1 MKDKK
6 RMAAG
11 YILLAL
17 TVAAAAFVFS
27 NSLKPANASSA
38 ESSRLLIHV
47 NSFFSQLGL
56 KPISEN
62 LLRKTAHFCEFGM
75 LGILASST
83 AAMLSGA
90 YSAASLPSLR
100 RRGFFISFGVSVA
113 CAVCD
118 ETIQYFVP
126 GRACRVTDMLID
138 SAGALC
144 GLAAVLAL
152 CAAIRVRRRRRR
164 N

>member
-1 MKDKK
+1 M
-6 RMAAG
+6 
-11 YILLAL
+11 
-17 TVAAAAFVFS
+17 
-27 NSLKPANASSA
+27 NP
-38 ESSRLLIHV
+38 
-47 NSFFSQLGL
+47 
-56 KPISEN
+56 
-62 LLRKTAHFCEFGM
+62 
-75 LGILASST
+75 
-83 AAMLSGA
+83 
-90 YSAASLPSLR
+90 SLPSLR

-152 CAAIRVRRRRRR
+152 CAIIRDRQRHCR